1 MVTTAT
7 VDVHTA
13 MSVRQAAQRL
23 DLSETAIRLYVR
35 TGKLRAVK
43 TALGLLVDRDDV
55 EQVAQER
62 AHASGSAIA

>member
-35 TGKLRAVK
+35 AGKLRAVK
-43 TALGLLVDRDDV
+43 TALGTLVDRDDV
-55 EQVAQER
+55 ERVAQQR
-62 AHASGSAIA
+62 GRVASTTA